1 MAAAGTGAGRGRRAQ
16 VVGPTVALR
25 RRPGPPSP
33 PSSGPGPGA
42 RRATGSR
49 VTQATGLPTR
59 KGDLPRS
66 RAPTGGEGRSR
77 GLGAGGWSPRGHG
90 RAASRAEARGE
101 RGSRLLLPEA
111 RPRRRPSAHPLPPVA
126 RLASNRRKGKERP
139 GRCRRPRP
147 WPRPIPPPGPAPIP
161 PRGSGVRRTAGAGP
175 RGCPGDAQR
184 LCSEKCRSAAMA
196 GPQPCQPRSVRCR
209 SPSPPEPPLRV
220 KVVGLFKS
228 ASFQIAKSA
237 AESLKNT
244 YPSKFEDPVIVPLQ
258 EFAWDQYLLEKKREL
273 KNEVWEYSSYVMC
286 FVNDQLLGDALD
298 LQKWAH
304 KIWDIID
311 FRPPALYE
319 ALTVDFSTNFL
330 RDTKH
335 DFVFLDIAI
344 DFYPIGRLIFELYCD
359 VCPKTCKNF
368 QVLCTGIAGF
378 SQSGFR
384 LHYAGSIFHRIVRN
398 GWIQGGDIVAGKG
411 DGGESIY
418 GPTFED
424 ENFTIP
430 HNKRGVLG
438 MVNKGRHS
446 NGSQFYITLQPTPY
460 LDRKYVAFGQLI
472 EGTEVLQQ
480 LELVPTENERP
491 TQQCIIIDSGDLYT

>member
-1 MAAAGTGAGRGRRAQ
+1 
-16 VVGPTVALR
+16 
-25 RRPGPPSP
+25 
-33 PSSGPGPGA
+33 
-42 RRATGSR
+42 
-49 VTQATGLPTR
+49 
-59 KGDLPRS
+59 
-66 RAPTGGEGRSR
+66 
-77 GLGAGGWSPRGHG
+77 
-90 RAASRAEARGE
+90 
-101 RGSRLLLPEA
+101 
-111 RPRRRPSAHPLPPVA
+111 
-126 RLASNRRKGKERP
+126 
-139 GRCRRPRP
+139 
-147 WPRPIPPPGPAPIP
+147 
-161 PRGSGVRRTAGAGP
+161 
-175 RGCPGDAQR
+175 
-184 LCSEKCRSAAMA
+184 MA